1 MQLEC
6 NGSLIQIVHKS
17 SLYELSQSPQP
28 LSQSGNLSTVG
39 SDGKDRSRLAVSVFY
54 SKSFNHPVFTTQS
67 KTVDREIYITCLI
80 QIFRFRQ
87 TAVFFLLKYYWQ
99 KMLILFYS
107 KVEGID
113 SQQISNKPKT
123 GYLWDWKD
131 TIGSKWICLKLGN
144 ALYQLNMSPHKY
156 VFFILQ

>member
-6 NGSLIQIVHKS
+6 NGSLIQIVYTS

-67 KTVDREIYITCLI
+67 KTVDREIYMSDSNI
-80 QIFRFRQ
+80 QIQ
-87 TAVFFLLKYYWQ
+87 TNCSFFLLKYYWQ
-99 KMLILFYS
+99 KMLILFYA

-156 VFFILQ
+156 VFFMLQ

>member
-67 KTVDREIYITCLI
+67 KTVDREIYKSDSNI
-80 QIFRFRQ
+80 QIQ
-87 TAVFFLLKYYWQ
+87 TNCSF
-99 KMLILFYS
+99 
-107 KVEGID
+107 
-113 SQQISNKPKT
+113 
-123 GYLWDWKD
+123 
-131 TIGSKWICLKLGN
+131 
-144 ALYQLNMSPHKY
+144 
-156 VFFILQ
+156 FFIEILLAKNVDLVLL

>member
-6 NGSLIQIVHKS
+6 NGSLIQIIHTS

-67 KTVDREIYITCLI
+67 KTVDREIYMSDSNI
-80 QIFRFRQ
+80 QIQ
-87 TAVFFLLKYYWQ
+87 TNCIFFWLKYCWQ
-99 KMLILFYS
+99 KMLILFYA

-113 SQQISNKPKT
+113 SQQILNKPKT